1 MSGHAGTPAHQ
12 GAAVILRDVR
22 ITDYRSVEDSGV
34 VPIDIDVTCL
44 VGKNES
50 GKTAFLQALHLL
62 NPLNPIR
69 GKGTYDEVM
78 DYPSRKSSAY
88 KKTRETSPA
97 TVVKACFELE
107 DSEAAEVRAELGP
120 DAMRDLS
127 VMVEAGYSTTKTYT
141 AHDDEAAIV
150 KHLAAGLEVPS
161 TDRKAIDASKTVT
174 ALRAA
179 LDAVAEPTSAVTALS
194 ERLGSWR
201 DGSLG
206 KYLIDQYWHRWLPV
220 FFYFDDY
227 STMHGRV
234 SLPHIKQRE
243 AGNTLE
249 ESEKTFL
256 ALLATVDADLSDF
269 ETQNFERL
277 TRELEGAANG
287 ITDQVFQYWTQ
298 NQDLNLE
305 IRVSN
310 ADPDDEPPLNQGP
323 IVNVR
328 IYNPR
333 HRVSVPFDERSR
345 GFVWF
350 FSFFAYSSDIKE
362 QDGRRTILLLDEPGL
377 ALHATAQ
384 GDFLR
389 FIDNELAQTHQ
400 VLYTTHSPFLVKP
413 DRFDRVRTVQ
423 DVDGKGT
430 QISAD
435 VFRTD
440 SETVFPLQTA
450 LGYELAQTLFVGP
463 DCLLVEGPS
472 DLLYLQVMG
481 QACEGAGLTGLDPR
495 WVVTPVGGAD
505 KLGTFVSLLG
515 ANQLNIAALIDANPK
530 DRQRIAALQTNGHLK
545 GRALIQLSE
554 FTSTDE
560 ADIED
565 LLDPAFYLS
574 LVNAAYSSDL
584 PKPIK
589 VGDLK
594 SKAPRITARIEQH
607 FRDNGIANGKLNHYR
622 PAAHL
627 LREQVA
633 LIHKINQG
641 TLQRYDTLFKRLNN
655 LLD

>member
-1 MSGHAGTPAHQ
+1 M
-12 GAAVILRDVR
+12 LLKDVR

-34 VPIDIDVTCL
+34 VPLEDDVTCL

-62 NPLNPIR
+62 NPLNPIK
-69 GKGTYDEVM
+69 GKKTYDEVM

-88 KKTRETSPA
+88 KKVKEKTPA
-97 TVVKACFELE
+97 TVVEARFVLE
-107 DSEAAEVRAELGP
+107 EHEATAVRDDLGP
-120 DAMRDLS
+120 GALKGLS
-127 VMVEAGYSTTKTYT
+127 VTVSAGYGPTKTYS
-141 AHDDEAAIV
+141 AEYDEPAIV
-150 KHLAAGLEVPS
+150 KHLAAHLEVPAAE
-161 TDRKAIDASKTVT
+161 RKAIDAATTVSGLRR
-174 ALRAA
+174 ALEG
-179 LDAVAEPTSAVTALS
+179 VAEPTPPVTELAS
-194 ERLGSWR
+194 RLAGWR

-206 KYLIDQYWHRWLPV
+206 KYLIDQYWHGWLPV

-227 STMHGRV
+227 STMRGRV
-234 SLPHIKQRE
+234 SMPHIKQRE
-243 AGNTLE
+243 AAGTLE

-269 ETQNFERL
+269 ETANFERL

-287 ITDQVFQYWTQ
+287 ITEQVFRYWTQ
-298 NQDLNLE
+298 NKDLRLE
-305 IRVSN
+305 IRVSP
-310 ADPDDEPPLNQGP
+310 ADPADEPPLNQGP

-333 HRVSVPFDERSR
+333 HYVSVPFDERSR

-350 FSFFAYSSDIKE
+350 FSFFAYFSNIE
-362 QDGRRTILLLDEPGL
+362 QQDGRRTILLLDEPGL

-389 FIDNELAQTHQ
+389 FIDAELAKDHQ
-400 VLYTTHSPFLVKP
+400 VIYSTHSPFLVKP

-430 QISAD
+430 KVSAD

-472 DLLYLQVMG
+472 DLLYLQVLS
-481 QACEGAGLTGLDPR
+481 QACEAAGLTGLDPR

-515 ANQLNIAALIDANPK
+515 ANQLNVAALIDANPK
-530 DRQRIAALQTNGHLK
+530 DRQRIAALQANGHLQ

-554 FTSTDE
+554 VTGNEE

-565 LLDPAFYLS
+565 LLDPGFYLD
-574 LVNAAYSSDL
+574 LVNSAYAADL
-584 PKPIK
+584 AKPIK
-589 VGDLK
+589 GGDLK
-594 SKAPRITARIEQH
+594 SKAPRVTAQVEQH
-607 FRDNGIANGKLNHYR
+607 FRDKDIANGKLNHYR

-627 LREQVA
+627 LREQVT
-633 LIHKINQG
+633 LVPKIDK
-641 TLQRYDTLFKRLNN
+641 DTLGRAETLFRRLNS
-655 LLD
+655 LLT

>member
-1 MSGHAGTPAHQ
+1 
-12 GAAVILRDVR
+12 VLLEDVR
-22 ITDYRSVEDSGV
+22 IRDYRSVEDSGA
-34 VPIDIDVTCL
+34 VPIDGDVTCF

-50 GKTAFLQALHLL
+50 GKTAFLQAVHLL
-62 NPLNPIR
+62 NPLNPIK
-69 GKGTYDEVM
+69 GKTKYDEVM

-88 KKTRETSPA
+88 KKTRETNPA
-97 TVVKACFELE
+97 TVVTAVFALEEEELAVVRRE
-107 DSEAAEVRAELGP
+107 FGPNCLTRTTVTVEVGYGGGKMFDAGVDVAAAL
-120 DAMRDLS
+120 
-127 VMVEAGYSTTKTYT
+127 
-141 AHDDEAAIV
+141 
-150 KHLAAGLEVPS
+150 KHLTADLEVPS
-161 TDRKAIDASKTVT
+161 AELKPIKDATTV
-174 ALRAA
+174 AA
-179 LDAVAEPTSAVTALS
+179 LKAALEAVAEPTAAVTALLA
-194 ERLGSWR
+194 RIAGWR
-201 DGSLG
+201 MESLPHHLLDT
-206 KYLIDQYWHRWLPV
+206 YWDQWLPV

-227 STMHGRV
+227 STMRGRV
-234 SLPHIKQRE
+234 SLPYIKARE
-243 AGNTLE
+243 AAGTLE

-256 ALLATVDADLSDF
+256 ALLATVDADLVDF
-269 ETQNFERL
+269 ETANFERL

-287 ITDQVFQYWTQ
+287 ITDKVFEYWTQ
-298 NQDLNLE
+298 NNELRLE
-305 IRVSN
+305 IRVSS
-310 ADPDDEPPLNQGP
+310 ADPDDEPPLDQGP
-323 IVNVR
+323 IVNIR

-350 FSFFAYSSDIKE
+350 FSFFAYFSDIE
-362 QDGRRTILLLDEPGL
+362 QQDGRRTILLLDEPGL

-389 FIDNELAQTHQ
+389 FIDDELAQTHQ
-400 VLYTTHSPFLVKP
+400 VIYTTHSPFLVKP

-430 QISAD
+430 QVSSD

-472 DLLYLQVMG
+472 DLLYLQILS
-481 QACEGAGLTGLDPR
+481 QAAEAAGLTGLDPR

-515 ANQLNIAALIDANPK
+515 ANQLNVAALIDSNPK
-530 DRQRIAALQTNGHLK
+530 DKQRIAALQANGHLK
-545 GRALIQLSE
+545 GRALIELSE
-554 FTSTDE
+554 ITGTTE

-565 LLDPAFYLS
+565 LLEPAFYLG
-574 LVNAAYSSDL
+574 LVNDAYATDL
-584 PKPIK
+584 PKALK
-589 VGDLK
+589 AGDLK

-607 FRDNGIANGKLNHYR
+607 FRDNGVANGKLNHYR

-627 LREQVA
+627 LREQTNLVP
-633 LIHKINQG
+633 KIDKG
-641 TLQRYDTLFKRLNN
+641 TLERASALFERLNG

>member
-1 MSGHAGTPAHQ
+1 
-12 GAAVILRDVR
+12 VLLKDVR
-22 ITDYRSVEDSGV
+22 IQDYRSVEDSGV

-62 NPLNPIR
+62 NPLNPIK
-69 GKGTYDEVM
+69 GKTKYDEVM

-88 KKTRETSPA
+88 KKIRETDPA
-97 TVVKACFELE
+97 TVVTATFTLE
-107 DSEAAEVRAELGP
+107 EHEAEAVHADLGV
-120 DAMRDLS
+120 DALTGLS
-127 VMVEAGYSTTKTYT
+127 VTVEAGYSGRKTFNAQYNQP
-141 AHDDEAAIV
+141 AVV
-150 KHLAAGLEVPS
+150 KHLAATLEVPS
-161 TDRKAIDASKTVT
+161 ADRQALDAAKDI
-174 ALRAA
+174 AGLRAA
-179 LDAVAEPTSAVTALS
+179 LAAVAEPTAAVTALAS
-194 ERLGSWR
+194 RLAGWR
-201 DGSLG
+201 EGTLG
-206 KYLIDQYWHRWLPV
+206 HYLIDTYWSPWLPV

-227 STMHGRV
+227 STMRGRV
-234 SLPHIKQRE
+234 SLPHIKARE
-243 AGNTLE
+243 KAGTLE
-249 ESEKTFL
+249 ESERTFL
-256 ALLATVDADLSDF
+256 ALLATVDADLADF
-269 ETQNFERL
+269 ETANFERL

-287 ITDQVFQYWTQ
+287 ITDKVFEYWTQ
-298 NQDLNLE
+298 NKELRLE
-305 IRVSN
+305 IRVST
-310 ADPDDEPPLNQGP
+310 ADPEDEAPLNQGP

-350 FSFFAYSSDIKE
+350 FSFFAYFSDIE
-362 QDGRRTILLLDEPGL
+362 QQDGRRTVLLLDEPGL

-389 FIDNELAQTHQ
+389 FIDGELAQTHQ
-400 VLYTTHSPFLVKP
+400 VLYSTHSPFLVKP

-472 DLLYLQVMG
+472 DMLYLQILS
-481 QACEGAGLTGLDPR
+481 QACEDAGLTGLDPR

-515 ANQLNIAALIDANPK
+515 ANQLNVAALIDSNPK
-530 DRQRIAALQTNGHLK
+530 DKQRIAALQTNGHLK
-545 GRALIQLSE
+545 GRALIELSE
-554 FTSTDE
+554 IAGADE

-565 LLDPAFYLS
+565 LLDPGFYLG
-574 LVNAAYSSDL
+574 LVNATYASDL
-584 PKPIK
+584 PQPLKA
-589 VGDLK
+589 GDLK
-594 SKAPRITARIEQH
+594 SKAPRITARIEHH
-607 FRDNGIANGKLNHYR
+607 FRENDLVNGRLNHYR

-627 LREQVA
+627 LREQTDLVP
-633 LIHKINQG
+633 KIDKD
-641 TLQRYDTLFKRLNN
+641 TLQRADALFKRLNS

>member
-1 MSGHAGTPAHQ
+1 M
-12 GAAVILRDVR
+12 LLKDVR
-22 ITDYRSVEDSGV
+22 IRDYRSVEDSGV

-62 NPLNPIR
+62 NPLNPIK
-69 GKGTYDEVM
+69 GKKKYDEVM

-88 KKTRETSPA
+88 KKTRATDPA
-97 TVVKACFELE
+97 TVVTAVFALE
-107 DSEAAEVRAELGP
+107 DHELAAVRQEFGP
-120 DAMRDLS
+120 DCLTGTT
-127 VMVEAGYSTTKTYT
+127 VTVEAGYYGNKTMD
-141 AHDDEAAIV
+141 AEVDVAAAL
-150 KHLAAGLEVPS
+150 KHLIAGLEVPS
-161 TDRKAIDASKTVT
+161 AELKPIKEATTVAVLKKA
-174 ALRAA
+174 LQ
-179 LDAVAEPTSAVTALS
+179 AVAEPTAAVTALVARI
-194 ERLGSWR
+194 EGWR
-201 DGSLG
+201 KESLILH
-206 KYLIDQYWHRWLPV
+206 LIDTYWNAWLPV

-227 STMHGRV
+227 STMRGRV
-234 SLPHIKQRE
+234 SMPHIQARKA
-243 AGNTLE
+243 AGTLE

-256 ALLATVDADLSDF
+256 ALLATVDADLADF
-269 ETQNFERL
+269 ETANFERL

-287 ITDQVFQYWTQ
+287 ITDKVFEYWTQ
-298 NQDLNLE
+298 NKELRLE
-305 IRVSN
+305 IRVSG
-310 ADPDDEPPLNQGP
+310 ADPADEPPLDQAP

-350 FSFFAYSSDIKE
+350 FSFFAYFSDIE
-362 QDGRRTILLLDEPGL
+362 QQDGRRTILLLDEPGL

-389 FIDNELAQTHQ
+389 FIDDELAKNHQ
-400 VLYTTHSPFLVKP
+400 VLYSTHSPFLVKP

-430 QISAD
+430 QVSAD
-435 VFRTD
+435 IFRTD

-472 DLLYLQVMG
+472 DLLYLQILS
-481 QACEGAGLTGLDPR
+481 QACEAAGLTGLDPR

-515 ANQLNIAALIDANPK
+515 ANQLNIAALIDSNPK
-530 DRQRIAALQTNGHLK
+530 DKQRIAALQANGHLK
-545 GRALIQLSE
+545 GRALIGISE
-554 FTSTDE
+554 ITGTDE

-565 LLDPAFYLS
+565 LLDPAFYLA
-574 LVNAAYSSDL
+574 LVNAAYASDL
-584 PKPIK
+584 PKSLK
-589 VGDLK
+589 AGDLK

-607 FRDNGIANGKLNHYR
+607 LCDNDIANGRLNHYR

-633 LIHKINQG
+633 LIPKIDKD
-641 TLQRYDTLFKRLNN
+641 TLQRADALFKRLNS
-655 LLD
+655 LLT

>member
-1 MSGHAGTPAHQ
+1 MLLQ
-12 GAAVILRDVR
+12 DVR
-22 ITDYRSVEDSGV
+22 IRDYRSVEDSGA
-34 VPIDIDVTCL
+34 VPIEGDVTCL

-62 NPLNPIR
+62 NPINPIK
-69 GKGTYDEVM
+69 GKTKYDEVM

-88 KKTRETSPA
+88 KKTREANPA
-97 TVVKACFELE
+97 TVVTAVFALE
-107 DSEAAEVRAELGP
+107 DRELAAVREELGP
-120 DAMRDLS
+120 DCLTRTT
-127 VMVEAGYSTTKTYT
+127 VTVKAGFYDQTTYDAGVDT
-141 AHDDEAAIV
+141 EAAIQ
-150 KHLAAGLEVPS
+150 HLIAGLEVPS
-161 TDRKAIDASKTVT
+161 AELKPIKAATTV
-174 ALRAA
+174 AA
-179 LDAVAEPTSAVTALS
+179 LKAALQSVAEPTAAVTALLA
-194 ERLGSWR
+194 RIASWR
-201 DGSLG
+201 NESLTLH
-206 KYLIDQYWHRWLPV
+206 LIDTFWHRWLPV

-227 STMHGRV
+227 STMRGRV
-234 SLPHIKQRE
+234 SLPHIKARE
-243 AGNTLE
+243 AAETLE
-249 ESEKTFL
+249 EAEKTFL
-256 ALLATVDADLSDF
+256 ALLATVDADLADF
-269 ETQNFERL
+269 ETANFERL

-287 ITDQVFQYWTQ
+287 ITDKVFEYWTQ
-298 NQDLNLE
+298 NNELRLE
-305 IRVSN
+305 IRVST

-350 FSFFAYSSDIKE
+350 FSFFAYFSDIE
-362 QDGRRTILLLDEPGL
+362 QQNGRRTILLLDEPGL

-389 FIDNELAQTHQ
+389 FIDDELAQTHQ
-400 VLYTTHSPFLVKP
+400 VIYTTHSPFLVKP

-430 QISAD
+430 QVSAD

-472 DLLYLQVMG
+472 DLLYLQVLS
-481 QACEGAGLTGLDPR
+481 QATEAAGLTGLDPR

-515 ANQLNIAALIDANPK
+515 ANQLNVAALIDSNPK
-530 DRQRIAALQTNGHLK
+530 DKQRIAALQANGHLK
-545 GRALIQLSE
+545 GRALIELSE
-554 FTSTDE
+554 VTGTTE

-565 LLDPAFYLS
+565 LLAPAFYLG
-574 LVNAAYSSDL
+574 LVNDAYAADL
-584 PKPIK
+584 PKPLK
-589 VGDLK
+589 AGDLK
-594 SKAPRITARIEQH
+594 SKAPRITARIEQY

-627 LREQVA
+627 LRQQTDLVP
-633 LIHKINQG
+633 KIDKD
-641 TLQRYDTLFKRLNN
+641 TLQRASALFERLNG

>member
-1 MSGHAGTPAHQ
+1 M
-12 GAAVILRDVR
+12 LLKDVR
-22 ITDYRSVEDSGV
+22 IRDYRSVEDSGV

-62 NPLNPIR
+62 NPLNPIN
-69 GKGTYDEVM
+69 GKTKYDEVM

-88 KKTRETSPA
+88 KKVRETDPA
-97 TVVKACFELE
+97 TVVTAVFSLEADELAAVRQEFGPDCLTGETVTVKAGYYGNKTF
-107 DSEAAEVRAELGP
+107 AAEVNT
-120 DAMRDLS
+120 DAAL
-127 VMVEAGYSTTKTYT
+127 
-141 AHDDEAAIV
+141 
-150 KHLAAGLEVPS
+150 KHLTAGLEVPS
-161 TDRKAIDASKTVT
+161 AELTAIREATTV
-174 ALRAA
+174 AA
-179 LDAVAEPTSAVTALS
+179 LKLALEAVAEPTAAVTALLD
-194 ERLGSWR
+194 RITGWR
-201 DGSLG
+201 NESLTLH
-206 KYLIDQYWHRWLPV
+206 LIDTYWSPWLPV

-227 STMHGRV
+227 STMRGRV
-234 SLPHIKQRE
+234 SMPHIKARE
-243 AGNTLE
+243 RAGTLE

-256 ALLATVDADLSDF
+256 ALLATVDADLADF
-269 ETQNFERL
+269 ETANFERL

-287 ITDQVFQYWTQ
+287 ITDKVFEYWTQ
-298 NQDLNLE
+298 NRELRLE
-305 IRVSN
+305 IRVST

-350 FSFFAYSSDIKE
+350 FSFFAYFSDIK
-362 QDGRRTILLLDEPGL
+362 QQNGRRAVLLLDEPGL

-389 FIDNELAQTHQ
+389 FIDDELARTHQ

-430 QISAD
+430 QVSAD

-472 DLLYLQVMG
+472 DMLYLQVLS
-481 QACEGAGLTGLDPR
+481 QACETAGLTGLDPR
-495 WVVTPVGGAD
+495 WVITPVGGAD

-515 ANQLNIAALIDANPK
+515 ANQLNIAALIDSNPK
-530 DRQRIAALQTNGHLK
+530 DKQRIAALQANGHLN
-545 GRALIQLSE
+545 GRALIELSE
-554 FTSTDE
+554 VTGSKE

-565 LLDPAFYLS
+565 LLTSAFYIA
-574 LVNAAYSSDL
+574 LVNAAYKPDL
-584 PKPIK
+584 PKAIK
-589 VGDLK
+589 AGDLT
-594 SKAPRITARIEQH
+594 SQAPRITARVEQY
-607 FRDNGIANGKLNHYR
+607 FRDNNIANGKLNHYR

-627 LREQVA
+627 LREQTSLVP
-633 LIHKINQG
+633 KIDKD
-641 TLQRYDTLFKRLNN
+641 TLQRAEALFKRLNS
-655 LLD
+655 LLG

>member
-1 MSGHAGTPAHQ
+1 MQRDPGVGAGDSFEERQ
-12 GAAVILRDVR
+12 ELDVRVLLVAAVGDKVCADLGRDAL
-22 ITDYRSVEDSGV
+22 TDRSV
-34 VPIDIDVTCL
+34 
-44 VGKNES
+44 
-50 GKTAFLQALHLL
+50 
-62 NPLNPIR
+62 
-69 GKGTYDEVM
+69 
-78 DYPSRKSSAY
+78 
-88 KKTRETSPA
+88 
-97 TVVKACFELE
+97 TVK
-107 DSEAAEVRAELGP
+107 
-120 DAMRDLS
+120 
-127 VMVEAGYSTTKTYT
+127 AGYSGKKVYD
-141 AHDDEAAIV
+141 AHYDEAAIV
-150 KHLAAGLEVPS
+150 KHLAADLEVPS
-161 TDRKAIDASKTVT
+161 SDRKALDAAKTVT

-179 LDAVAEPTSAVTALS
+179 LDAIAEPTSIVTTLS
-194 ERLGSWR
+194 QRLGTWR

-206 KYLIDQYWHRWLPV
+206 QHLIDQYWHGWLPV

-227 STMHGRV
+227 STMRRRV
-234 SLPHIKQRE
+234 SLPHMKQRE
-243 AGNTLE
+243 AAGALD

-256 ALLATVDADLSDF
+256 ALLTTVDADLSDF

-287 ITDQVFQYWTQ
+287 ITDQVFEYWTQ
-298 NQDLNLE
+298 NQDLRLE

-310 ADPDDEPPLNQGP
+310 ADPADEPPLDQGP
-323 IVNVR
+323 IVNIR

-350 FSFFAYSSDIKE
+350 FSFFAYFSNVE
-362 QDGRRTILLLDEPGL
+362 QQEVRRTILLLDEPGL

-384 GDFLR
+384 ADFLR
-389 FIDNELAQTHQ
+389 LIDNKLAQTHQ

-413 DRFDRVRTVQ
+413 DRLERVRTVQ

-430 QISAD
+430 QIGAD
-435 VFRTD
+435 IFRTD

-472 DLLYLQVMG
+472 DLLYLQVLG
-481 QACEGAGLTGLDPR
+481 QACETAGLTGLDPR

-515 ANQLNIAALIDANPK
+515 ANQLNVAALIDANPK
-530 DRQRIAALQTNGHLK
+530 DRQRIAALQANGHLK

-554 FTSTDE
+554 ITGTDE

-565 LLDPAFYLS
+565 LLAADFYLS
-574 LVNAAYSSDL
+574 LVNAAYSGDL
-584 PKPIK
+584 PKPLK
-589 VGDLK
+589 ASALK

-607 FRDNGIANGKLNHYR
+607 FRDNGIDNGRLNHYR

-627 LREQVA
+627 LRDQVV
-633 LIHKINQG
+633 LIPKIDNV
-641 TLQRYDTLFKRLNN
+641 TLQRYDTLFKRLNG

>member
-1 MSGHAGTPAHQ
+1 M
-12 GAAVILRDVR
+12 LLKDVR
-22 ITDYRSVEDSGV
+22 IRDYRSIEDSGV
-34 VPIDIDVTCL
+34 VPIDIDVTCM

-62 NPLNPIR
+62 NPLNPIK
-69 GKGTYDEVM
+69 GKKKYDEVM

-88 KKTRETSPA
+88 KKTRKNDPA
-97 TVVKACFELE
+97 TVVIAVFNLE
-107 DSEAAEVRAELGP
+107 EPEQAAVRAEFGP
-120 DAMRDLS
+120 DCLTGNT
-127 VMVEAGYSTTKTYT
+127 VTVQAGYYSSRSFSAEFDT
-141 AHDDEAAIV
+141 AAAL
-150 KHLAAGLEVPS
+150 KHLTADLEVPAAE
-161 TDRKAIDASKTVT
+161 RKAIT
-174 ALRAA
+174 AATSVVALKAA
-179 LDAVAEPTSAVTALS
+179 LEAVAEPTSAVTTLS
-194 ERLGSWR
+194 ARIAAWR
-201 DGSLG
+201 KESLTLH
-206 KYLIDQYWHRWLPV
+206 LIDAYWDRWLPV

-227 STMHGRV
+227 STMRGRV
-234 SLPHIKQRE
+234 SMPHIKAKE
-243 AGNTLE
+243 AAGTLE

-269 ETQNFERL
+269 ETANFERL

-287 ITDQVFQYWTQ
+287 ITDKVFEYWTQ
-298 NQDLNLE
+298 NKELRLE
-305 IRVSN
+305 IRVSG
-310 ADPDDEPPLNQGP
+310 ADPDDEPPLNTGP

-350 FSFFAYSSDIKE
+350 FSFFAYFSDIE
-362 QDGRRTILLLDEPGL
+362 QQDGRRTILLLDEPGL

-389 FIDNELAQTHQ
+389 FIDDELAKTHQ
-400 VLYTTHSPFLVKP
+400 VLYTTHSPFLIKP

-430 QISAD
+430 QVSAD

-472 DLLYLQVMG
+472 DLLYLQILS
-481 QACEGAGLTGLDPR
+481 QACETADLTGLDPR

-515 ANQLNIAALIDANPK
+515 ANQLNVAALIDANPK
-530 DRQRIAALQTNGHLK
+530 DKQRIAALQANGHLE

-554 FTSTDE
+554 ITGTDE

-565 LLDPAFYLS
+565 LFDPAFYLA
-574 LVNAAYSSDL
+574 LVNAAYNGDL
-584 PKPIK
+584 PKPLK
-589 VGDLK
+589 AGDLN
-594 SKAPRITARIEQH
+594 SKAPRITVRIEQH
-607 FRDNGIANGKLNHYR
+607 FRDQGIADGRLNHYR

-627 LREQVA
+627 LREQTTLVPK
-633 LIHKINQG
+633 IHKD
-641 TLQRYDTLFKRLNN
+641 TLQRADALFKRLNS

>member
-1 MSGHAGTPAHQ
+1 M
-12 GAAVILRDVR
+12 LLKDVR

-34 VPIDIDVTCL
+34 VPLEDDVTCL

-62 NPLNPIR
+62 NPLNPIK
-69 GKGTYDEVM
+69 GKKTYDEVM

-88 KKTRETSPA
+88 KKVRDDSPA
-97 TVVKACFELE
+97 TVVTARFELE
-107 DSEAAEVRAELGP
+107 EHEAAAVRDDLGA
-120 DAMRDLS
+120 DALTGLS
-127 VMVEAGYSTTKTYT
+127 VTVKAGYGPSKTFT
-141 AHDDEAAIV
+141 AEYDQAAVV
-150 KHLAAGLEVPS
+150 KHLAADLEVPS
-161 TDRKAIDASKTVT
+161 AERKAIDAAKTVAALQT
-174 ALRAA
+174 ALAA
-179 LDAVAEPTSAVTALS
+179 VTEPTTPVTELAA
-194 ERLGSWR
+194 RLAKWR
-201 DGSLG
+201 NGSLG
-206 KYLIDQYWHRWLPV
+206 AYLIDEFWTPWLPV

-227 STMHGRV
+227 STMRGRV
-234 SLPHIKQRE
+234 SMPFIKQRE
-243 AGNTLE
+243 AAGTLE

-269 ETQNFERL
+269 ETANFERL

-287 ITDQVFQYWTQ
+287 ITEQVFRYWTQ
-298 NQDLNLE
+298 NKDLRLE
-305 IRVSN
+305 IRVSM
-310 ADPDDEPPLNQGP
+310 ADPAEEPPLNQGP

-333 HRVSVPFDERSR
+333 HYVSVPFDERSR

-350 FSFFAYSSDIKE
+350 FSFFAYFSNIE
-362 QDGRRTILLLDEPGL
+362 QQDGRRTILLLDEPGL

-389 FIDNELAQTHQ
+389 FIDAELAKDHQ
-400 VLYTTHSPFLVKP
+400 VLYSTHSPFLVKP

-430 QISAD
+430 QVSAD

-472 DLLYLQVMG
+472 DLLYLQILS
-481 QACEGAGLTGLDPR
+481 QACEAAGLTGLDPR

-515 ANQLNIAALIDANPK
+515 ANQLNVAALIDANPK
-530 DRQRIAALQTNGHLK
+530 DRQRIAALQANGHLK
-545 GRALIQLSE
+545 GRALIQISE
-554 FTSTDE
+554 VTGTDE
-560 ADIED
+560 ADVED
-565 LLDPAFYLS
+565 LLDSDFYLD
-574 LVNAAYSSDL
+574 LVNSAYAAEL
-584 PKPIK
+584 AKPIK
-589 VGDLK
+589 GGDLK
-594 SKAPRITARIEQH
+594 SKAPRVTVRVEQH
-607 FRDNGIANGKLNHYR
+607 FRDKDIANGKLNHYR

-627 LREQVA
+627 LREQVD
-633 LIHKINQG
+633 LIPKIDKD
-641 TLQRYDTLFKRLNN
+641 TLGRAETLFKRLNS
-655 LLD
+655 LLA

>member
-1 MSGHAGTPAHQ
+1 
-12 GAAVILRDVR
+12 VILKDVR
-22 ITDYRSVEDSGV
+22 IRDYRSIEDSGIV
-34 VPIDIDVTCL
+34 AVESDVTCL

-62 NPLNPIR
+62 NPLNPIK
-69 GKGTYDEVM
+69 GKKAYDEVM
-78 DYPSRKSSAY
+78 DYPSRKFSAY
-88 KKTRETSPA
+88 KKTREASPA
-97 TVVKACFELE
+97 TVVHARFELE
-107 DSEAAEVRAELGP
+107 DSEAAKVCADLGP
-120 DAMRDLS
+120 DALRDRS
-127 VMVEAGYSTTKTYT
+127 VTVEAGYSGRKIFG
-141 AHDDEAAIV
+141 AHYDEAAIV
-150 KHLAAGLEVPS
+150 KHLSAGFEVPS
-161 TDRKAIDASKTVT
+161 SARK
-174 ALRAA
+174 A
-179 LDAVAEPTSAVTALS
+179 LDAANTVAALRDALDAIAEPTSIVTALS
-194 ERLGSWR
+194 QRLGMWR
-201 DGSLG
+201 GGSLG
-206 KYLIDQYWHRWLPV
+206 QHLIDEYLHGWLPA

-227 STMHGRV
+227 STMRGRV
-234 SLPHIKQRE
+234 SLPHMKQRE
-243 AGNTLE
+243 AAGILE

-256 ALLATVDADLSDF
+256 ALLTTVDADLSDF
-269 ETQNFERL
+269 ETQSFERL

-287 ITDQVFQYWTQ
+287 ITDQVFEYWTQ
-298 NQDLNLE
+298 NQDLRLE

-310 ADPDDEPPLNQGP
+310 ADPADEPPLDQGP
-323 IVNVR
+323 IVNIR

-350 FSFFAYSSDIKE
+350 FSFFAYFSNVE
-362 QDGRRTILLLDEPGL
+362 QQDERRTILLLDEPGL

-389 FIDNELAQTHQ
+389 LIDNKLAQTHQ

-413 DRFDRVRTVQ
+413 DRLERVRTVQ

-430 QISAD
+430 QIGAD

-472 DLLYLQVMG
+472 DLLYLQVLG
-481 QACEGAGLTGLDPR
+481 QACETAGLTGLDPR

-515 ANQLNIAALIDANPK
+515 ANQLNVAALIDANPK
-530 DRQRIAALQTNGHLK
+530 DRQRIAALQANGHLK

-554 FTSTDE
+554 ITGTDE

-565 LLDPAFYLS
+565 LLAADFYLS
-574 LVNAAYSSDL
+574 LVNAAYSGDL
-584 PKPIK
+584 PKPLK
-589 VGDLK
+589 ASALK

-607 FRDNGIANGKLNHYR
+607 FRDNGIDNGRLNHYR

-627 LREQVA
+627 LRDQVV
-633 LIHKINQG
+633 LIPKIDNV
-641 TLQRYDTLFKRLNN
+641 TLQRYDTLFKRLNG